1 MTVATPILQVRDLRK
16 DFAARTHLPFASRR
30 RHADTRP
37 ALVDVSFDLAAGEAL
52 GIVGESGSGKTTLA
66 RCIVGLERP
75 DSGEILFE
83 GVDHVRTPPSGAE
96 RRRIQMIFQDP
107 YSSLNPRLT
116 IGSALAEVLKVHRLA
131 PPGQIRERVATLLGQ
146 VGIPPDA
153 ANRYPR
159 TFSGGQ
165 RQRLSIARALAAEP
179 NLLIADEPV
188 SSLDVSIQAQ
198 ILALLT
204 SLRERL
210 GLSILFVSH
219 DLFVVRHVARSVAV
233 MFGGRIVE
241 LLPPAVPLEAAR
253 HPYTQALLAA
263 APRLE
268 PRRSMVPSG
277 RESTAST
284 SLPVAGCPYRSRCP
298 YAYEPCI
305 TIDPAAL
312 PVDDPGHLV
321 ACHYVAAGGRTATA
335 QRPASTITQVPSI
348 TRPSVAASKNS
359 PDGALL

>member
-1 MTVATPILQVRDLRK
+1 MTPVTPLLQVRGLRK
-16 DFAARTHLPFASRR
+16 DFTARSQLPFVSRR
-30 RHADTRP
+30 RAPVIRP
-37 ALVDVSFDLAAGEAL
+37 ALVDVSFDLGAGEAL

-66 RCIVGLERP
+66 RCIVGLEKP
-75 DSGEILFE
+75 DSGEILFA
-83 GVDHVRTPPSGAE
+83 GTDHVRTPPSGSQ

-116 IGSALAEVLKVHRLA
+116 IGSTLAEVLHVHRLA
-131 PPGQIRERVATLLGQ
+131 PPGQIRERVATLLDQ
-146 VGIPPDA
+146 VGIPADA

-159 TFSGGQ
+159 AFSGGQ
-165 RQRLSIARALAAEP
+165 RQRLAIARALAAEP
-179 NLLIADEPV
+179 QLLIADEPV

-219 DLFVVRHVARSVAV
+219 NLFVVRYVARSVAV

-241 LLPPAVPLEAAR
+241 LLPPEVPLEAAR

-268 PRRSMVPSG
+268 PRRSTAPSA
-277 RESTAST
+277 RETTAST
-284 SLPVAGCPYRSRCP
+284 SLPVAGCPYRSRCQ
-298 YAYEPCI
+298 YAYEPCA
-305 TIDPAAL
+305 TIDPPAL
-312 PVDDPGHLV
+312 PVDQPGHLV
-321 ACHYVAAGGRTATA
+321 ACHYVAARLGTKPSQPPGS
-335 QRPASTITQVPSI
+335 STTRVPSSP
-348 TRPSVAASKNS
+348 RPPEAASENKR
-359 PDGALL
+359 DGAVP

>member
-1 MTVATPILQVRDLRK
+1 MTIAAAPLLQVRSLRK
-16 DFAARTHLPFASRR
+16 DFAARTQLSLAARR
-30 RHADTRP
+30 RQPDIRP
-37 ALVDVSFDLAAGEAL
+37 ALVDVSFELAAGDAL

-66 RCIVGLERP
+66 RCIVGLEKP

-83 GVDHVRTPPSGAE
+83 GVDQVRTPPSGAR
-96 RRRIQMIFQDP
+96 RRRIAMIFQDP

-116 IGSALAEVLKVHRLA
+116 IGSALAEVLRVHGLV
-131 PPGQIRERVATLLGQ
+131 PPGQVRERVAALLDQ
-146 VGIPPDA
+146 VGMAPDA

-159 TFSGGQ
+159 AFSGGQ
-165 RQRLSIARALAAEP
+165 RQRVCIARALAAEP
-179 NLLIADEPV
+179 RLLIADEPV

-198 ILALLT
+198 ILALMT

-241 LLPPAVPLEAAR
+241 LLPTAIPLEAAR

-268 PRRSMVPSG
+268 PRPSKAPSA

-284 SLPVAGCPYRSRCP
+284 RLPVAGCPYRARCP
-298 YAYEPCI
+298 HAYEPCI
-305 TIDPAAL
+305 TIDPSAL
-312 PVDDPGHLV
+312 PVDEPGHLV
-321 ACHYVAAGGRTATA
+321 ACHYVAAGGSA
-335 QRPASTITQVPSI
+335 
-348 TRPSVAASKNS
+348 
-359 PDGALL
+359 GAGNRREGAPQ